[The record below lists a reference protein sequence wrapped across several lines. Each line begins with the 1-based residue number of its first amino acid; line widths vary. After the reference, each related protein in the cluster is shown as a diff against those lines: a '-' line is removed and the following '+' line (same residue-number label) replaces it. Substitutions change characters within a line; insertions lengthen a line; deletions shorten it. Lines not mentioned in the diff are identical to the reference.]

1 MRKRKNGVIVN
12 LRKRKRRELKQL
24 FNKLKFKA
32 AVIER
37 GKTMSDVAE
46 YLKINES
53 TLYRKVNGSSEFSRD
68 EIQKIC
74 TLLELESPVDI
85 FFA

>member
-1 MRKRKNGVIVN
+1 M
-12 LRKRKRRELKQL
+12 

-32 AVIER
+32 TVIER

-46 YLKINES
+46 YLNINES
-53 TLYRKVNGSSEFSRD
+53 TLYRKVNGYSEFSRD

-74 TLLELESPVDI
+74 ILLELESPVDI